1 MSTNGAGPTC
11 LHFNCGRNGPSLI
24 VLYIYFDARSLKRSA
39 EVKYFRL
46 RLQPYGLPGNF
57 NLRDNESNAFFG
69 YKETI
74 ASLRVATGDLGFGP
88 KW

>member
-11 LHFNCGRNGPSLI
+11 LHFNCGRNGPSLM

-46 RLQPYGLPGNF
+46 RLQTYGLPVTNQILILGM
-57 NLRDNESNAFFG
+57 
-69 YKETI
+69 KKP
-74 ASLRVATGDLGFGP
+74 SLV
-88 KW
+88 

>member
-46 RLQPYGLPGNF
+46 RLQTYGLPVTNQILILGM
-57 NLRDNESNAFFG
+57 
-69 YKETI
+69 KKP
-74 ASLRVATGDLGFGP
+74 SLV
-88 KW
+88 